1 MEKYNISVRKS
12 AVKELDN
19 IPKKDLKKILRRIED
34 LSNNP
39 RPFGIEK
46 LSTQEKYRI
55 RQGDYRIVYSIQDSE
70 KSVWIT
76 KIGHRSE
83 VYRS

>member
-12 AVKELDN
+12 ATKELGN
-19 IPKKDLKKILRRIED
+19 IPKKDLQKIVKRIEK

-39 RPFGIEK
+39 RPFGVEK
-46 LSTQEKYRI
+46 LSSQEKYRI
-55 RQGDYRIVYSIQDSE
+55 RQGDYRIIYSIQDSE
-70 KSVWIT
+70 KSIWIT
-76 KIGHRSE
+76 KIGHRKE